1 MWVGEVLAFQT
12 LKERRLSMINC
23 ETSSFKATTLNDQTI
38 AFRLEGE
45 FGKDVNKELREE
57 IMSALKEFQQNV
69 IIDLTRVDN
78 IDTSAAAL
86 LVECIRVSEATNT
99 SFKVIGINN
108 KVKSI
113 FEMLKLSTIF
123 NNLELTQ
130 IPRTEDHMLYRSKIA

>member
-1 MWVGEVLAFQT
+1 VL
-12 LKERRLSMINC
+12 NC
-23 ETSSFKATTLNDQTI
+23 EYSTFKVTPLNDQTV

-45 FGKDVNKELREE
+45 FGKYVNKELREE
-57 IMSALKEFQQNV
+57 IMNTLEHLKKNV
-69 IIDLTRVDN
+69 IIDLTKVDS

-108 KVKSI
+108 KVKAI

-123 NNLELTQ
+123 NNIELSQ
-130 IPRTEDHMLYRSKIA
+130 IPRTNDHMLYHPRSA

>member
-1 MWVGEVLAFQT
+1 VL
-12 LKERRLSMINC
+12 NC
-23 ETSSFKATTLNDQTI
+23 EYSTFKVTPLNDQTI

-45 FGKDVNKELREE
+45 FGKYVNKELREE
-57 IMSALKEFQQNV
+57 IMNTFEHLKQNV
-69 IIDLTRVDN
+69 IIDLTKVDN

-108 KVKSI
+108 KVKAI

-123 NNLELTQ
+123 NNIELSQ
-130 IPRTEDHMLYRSKIA
+130 IPRTNAHMLYHPRSA

>member
-1 MWVGEVLAFQT
+1 ML
-12 LKERRLSMINC
+12 NC
-23 ETSSFKATTLNDQTI
+23 EYSTFKVTPLNDQTV

-45 FGKDVNKELREE
+45 FGKYVNKELREE
-57 IMSALKEFQQNV
+57 IMNALQHLKQNV
-69 IIDLTRVDN
+69 IIDLTKVDN

-108 KVKSI
+108 KVKAI

-123 NNLELTQ
+123 NNIELSQ
-130 IPRTEDHMLYRSKIA
+130 IPRTNDHMLYHPRNA

>member
-1 MWVGEVLAFQT
+1 
-12 LKERRLSMINC
+12 MINC
-23 ETSSFKATTLNDQTI
+23 EFSSFKATPLNDQTI

-45 FGKDVNKELREE
+45 FGKYLNRELREE
-57 IMSALKEFQQNV
+57 IMTALEHLNQNV

-123 NNLELTQ
+123 NNIELSQ
-130 IPRTEDHMLYRSKIA
+130 IPRTNDHMLYHPRSA

>member
-1 MWVGEVLAFQT
+1 VL
-12 LKERRLSMINC
+12 NC
-23 ETSSFKATTLNDQTI
+23 EYSTFKVTPLNNQTV

-45 FGKDVNKELREE
+45 FGKYVNKELREE
-57 IMSALKEFQQNV
+57 VMNTLEHLKKNV
-69 IIDLTRVDN
+69 IIDLTKVDS

-108 KVKSI
+108 KVKAI

-123 NNLELTQ
+123 NNIELSQ
-130 IPRTEDHMLYRSKIA
+130 IPRTNDHMLYHPRSA

>member
-1 MWVGEVLAFQT
+1 VL
-12 LKERRLSMINC
+12 NC
-23 ETSSFKATTLNDQTI
+23 EYSTFKVTPLNDQTI

-45 FGKDVNKELREE
+45 FGKYVNKELREE
-57 IMSALKEFQQNV
+57 IMNTFEHLKQNV
-69 IIDLTRVDN
+69 IIDLTKVDN

-108 KVKSI
+108 KVKAI

-123 NNLELTQ
+123 NNIELSQ
-130 IPRTEDHMLYRSKIA
+130 IPRTNDHMLYHPRSA

>member
-1 MWVGEVLAFQT
+1 ML
-12 LKERRLSMINC
+12 NC
-23 ETSSFKATTLNDQTI
+23 EYSTFKVTPLNDQTI

-45 FGKDVNKELREE
+45 FGKFVNKGLREE
-57 IMSALKEFQQNV
+57 IMNALRHLKRNV
-69 IIDLTRVDN
+69 IIDLTKVDN

-86 LVECIRVSEATNT
+86 LVECIRVSEAENT

-123 NNLELTQ
+123 NNIELCQ
-130 IPRTEDHMLYRSKIA
+130 IPRTNDHMLYHPRST

>member
-1 MWVGEVLAFQT
+1 
-12 LKERRLSMINC
+12 MINC
-23 ETSSFKATTLNDQTI
+23 EFSSFKATPLNDQTI

-45 FGKDVNKELREE
+45 FGKYLNKELREE
-57 IMSALKEFQQNV
+57 IMTALEHLNQNV

-123 NNLELTQ
+123 NNIELSQ
-130 IPRTEDHMLYRSKIA
+130 IPRTNDHMLYHPRSA

>member
-1 MWVGEVLAFQT
+1 V
-12 LKERRLSMINC
+12 INC
-23 ETSSFKATTLNDQTI
+23 EFSSFKATPLNDQTI

-45 FGKDVNKELREE
+45 FGKHLNKELREE
-57 IMSALKEFQQNV
+57 IMTALEHLNQNV

-108 KVKSI
+108 KVKAI

-123 NNLELTQ
+123 NNIELSQ
-130 IPRTEDHMLYRSKIA
+130 IPRTNDHMLYHPRSA

>member
-1 MWVGEVLAFQT
+1 ML
-12 LKERRLSMINC
+12 NC
-23 ETSSFKATTLNDQTI
+23 VYSTFKVTPLNDQTV

-45 FGKDVNKELREE
+45 FGKYVNKELRAE
-57 IMSALKEFQQNV
+57 IMNALQHLKRNV
-69 IIDLTRVDN
+69 IIDLTKVDN

-86 LVECIRVSEATNT
+86 LVECIRVSEMTNT

-123 NNLELTQ
+123 NNIELSQ
-130 IPRTEDHMLYRSKIA
+130 IPRTNDHMLYHPKSA

>member
-1 MWVGEVLAFQT
+1 
-12 LKERRLSMINC
+12 MINC
-23 ETSSFKATTLNDQTI
+23 ETSSFRSTRLNDKTI

-57 IMSALKEFQQNV
+57 IMTALKDFGQNV
-69 IIDLTRVDN
+69 IIDLTRVDT

-86 LVECIRVSEATNT
+86 LVECIRVSEVTNT

-123 NNLELTQ
+123 NNLELSQ
-130 IPRTEDHMLYRSKIA
+130 IPRTNDHMLYHPKSA